1 LTISDLSSIPPNPD
15 QYGSSK
21 KGVNG
26 SLDTTDTKDIIC
38 VRDMTE
44 LRSRIANIRTD
55 PTYFIPKLLRAIKI
69 KSTGKVQIN
78 QKTPIFNGTN
88 ITIRD
93 WLFKFELTC
102 SLKALN
108 NILEENM
115 VKFAA
120 NNTQGYALCVVK
132 KYIETEGKCE
142 KLAKELTD
150 SFSALIGEERVENEL
165 SELKHRES
173 LYDYLNEFLRLTSIL
188 RWDDEAKFKQF
199 MKVLKDNTR
208 TTIRLR
214 NVKTFEEARLIAL
227 LVHNSELDHTSMNAF
242 SVQDDK
248 RKTCQICQDRRH
260 TADKCLER
268 KESGKP
274 VDVDNKK
281 GEKGSQDKKNNRN
294 DVKKESQKKIQS
306 KENNSN
312 NKIPKSINN
321 SKASGDIECY
331 KCKRKGHIKK
341 ICPLI
346 LNTNMMEV
354 KFNSM
359 EMANLVIKVKSA
371 PINCKNQ
378 EFVLDLDNFEVVEM
392 GARKMFYVQG
402 IY

>member
-1 LTISDLSSIPPNPD
+1 
-15 QYGSSK
+15 
-21 KGVNG
+21 
-26 SLDTTDTKDIIC
+26 
-38 VRDMTE
+38 
-44 LRSRIANIRTD
+44 
-55 PTYFIPKLLRAIKI
+55 
-69 KSTGKVQIN
+69 
-78 QKTPIFNGTN
+78 
-88 ITIRD
+88 
-93 WLFKFELTC
+93 
-102 SLKALN
+102 
-108 NILEENM
+108 
-115 VKFAA
+115 
-120 NNTQGYALCVVK
+120 
-132 KYIETEGKCE
+132 
-142 KLAKELTD
+142 
-150 SFSALIGEERVENEL
+150 
-165 SELKHRES
+165 
-173 LYDYLNEFLRLTSIL
+173 
-188 RWDDEAKFKQF
+188 
-199 MKVLKDNTR
+199 
-208 TTIRLR
+208 
-214 NVKTFEEARLIAL
+214 
-227 LVHNSELDHTSMNAF
+227 MNAF

-321 SKASGDIECY
+321 SKASGDIDCY

-371 PINCKNQ
+371 PKNCKNQ

-392 GARKMFYVQG
+392 GARKLFYVQG